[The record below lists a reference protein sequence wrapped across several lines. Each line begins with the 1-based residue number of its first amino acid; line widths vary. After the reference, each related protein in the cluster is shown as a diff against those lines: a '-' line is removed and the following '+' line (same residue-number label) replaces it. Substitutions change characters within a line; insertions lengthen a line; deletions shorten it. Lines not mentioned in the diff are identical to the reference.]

1 MAVALRGNLKDFAIA
16 EIFQLIGHQRKTGL
30 LEINA
35 PTSRMRVAFDGG
47 ALVWAAPVGDDEE
60 GALRDFLARCGLV
73 SSRVLEAKM
82 HEGRAS
88 ARPLSDLIVS
98 EGLVSH
104 EDIEAVSFLMTQ
116 ETLFELMGLEGGSFE
131 FLARSISHETPPGQM
146 MVAEQVLMDGMRMQ
160 DEWRTFAEEL
170 PAEGDILESFGSAED
185 YCQRLE
191 DGGQGGSERVRL
203 VSALVNGRRSFRD
216 IIDRSRLG
224 TFAAGKIVADL
235 RRVGLLEVASPALRP
250 RRRRTA
256 GMLARVAGV
265 GRLALAAVIPLVLLG
280 MVTAG
285 LFFQSLDSRTAP
297 GRVIAH
303 RPLEEA
309 RAQFARQRLHNVL
322 EARRHENGL
331 WPHGLDFLSQGP
343 WGEHEGLTRES
354 VSAYYYM
361 RRGDGIVLLAPRR

>member
-1 MAVALRGNLKDFAIA
+1 MVVALRGNLKDFAIA

-35 PTSRMRVAFDGG
+35 PTSRMRVVFDGG
-47 ALVWAAPVGDDEE
+47 ALVWAAPVGDGEDASL
-60 GALRDFLARCGLV
+60 GDFLARCGLV
-73 SSRVLEAKM
+73 SARVLQAKM
-82 HEGRAS
+82 RESRAS

-98 EGLVSH
+98 EGLVDP
-104 EDIEAVSFLMTQ
+104 EDIEAVSDLMTR
-116 ETLFELMGLEGGSFE
+116 ETLFELMSLEGGSFE
-131 FLARSISHETPPGQM
+131 FLARSVSHETPPSKM

-160 DEWRTFAEEL
+160 DEWRTFAAEL
-170 PAEGDILESFGSAED
+170 PAEADILEAFGSAED

-203 VSALVNGRRSFRD
+203 VSALVNGRRSFRE

-235 RRVGLLEVASPALRP
+235 RRAGLLEIASPALRTH
-250 RRRRTA
+250 RRRTA
-256 GMLARVAGV
+256 GMVARVAGV
-265 GRLALAAVIPLVLLG
+265 AKLALASAVPLVLLG
-280 MVTAG
+280 MVTGG
-285 LFFQSLDSRTAP
+285 LFFQSLDSGTAR
-297 GRVIAH
+297 GRAIAH

-309 RAQFARQRLHNVL
+309 RAQFARQRLHNIL
-322 EARRHENGL
+322 ESRRHENGL

>member
-47 ALVWAAPVGDDEE
+47 ALVWAAPVGDGEDVSL
-60 GALRDFLARCGLV
+60 GDFLARCGLV
-73 SSRVLEAKM
+73 SASVLQAKL
-82 HEGRAS
+82 HESRAS
-88 ARPLSDLIVS
+88 ARTLSDLVVS
-98 EGLVSH
+98 EGLVGPD
-104 EDIEAVSFLMTQ
+104 DIEAVSDLMTQ
-116 ETLFELMGLEGGSFE
+116 ETLFELMALEGGSFE
-131 FLARSISHETPPGQM
+131 FLARPISHETPPAKM

-160 DEWRTFAEEL
+160 DEWQTFVREL
-170 PAEGDILESFGSAED
+170 PGEADILEAFGSADD

-191 DGGQGGSERVRL
+191 DGGQGGSDRVRL
-203 VSALVNGRRSFRD
+203 VSALVNGKRSFRQ

-235 RRVGLLEVASPALRP
+235 RRAGLLEIASPELRP
-250 RRRRTA
+250 HRRRAA
-256 GMLARVAGV
+256 GMLARVAGA
-265 GRLALAAVIPLVLLG
+265 GRLALAAAIPLALLG
-280 MVTAG
+280 VVTGG
-285 LFFQSLDSRTAP
+285 LFFQSLDSSSVR
-297 GRVIAH
+297 GRAIAH

-331 WPHGLDFLSQGP
+331 WPHGLDSLSQGP